1 MGFALFTT
9 GIGLQVA
16 AEGPGFEE
24 GLRRVVALGGDTDTN
39 GAVAGALLGALHGR
53 AALPAPWLDV
63 LLDRGAI
70 EEEGEAL
77 AGAATA

>member
-1 MGFALFTT
+1 
-9 GIGLQVA
+9 
-16 AEGPGFEE
+16 
-24 GLRRVVALGGDTDTN
+24 VVALGGDTDTN

-53 AALPAPWLDV
+53 AGLPEPWLAV

-77 AGAATA
+77 AAAASA